1 MAELVVVEVAG
12 RKLGVPAAR
21 VREVAAISTVT
32 PVPTAPSP
40 VVGLTQLRGHILPVL
55 DLAKVSKQLL
65 TFTDEGK
72 VPRPNDPLLVVE
84 LGPARA
90 GLLVDRVLGVQS
102 AECEVIDIGALFDQ
116 LRAQVLP

>member
-1 MAELVVVEVAG
+1 MAELVVVEVGG
-12 RKLGVPAAR
+12 RKLGIPAAR

-55 DLAKVSKQLL
+55 DLARVNDQSLP
-65 TFTDEGK
+65 FAEEAK

-102 AECEVIDIGALFDQ
+102 ADCEVIDVGALFDQ
-116 LRAQVLP
+116 VRGRVLP